1 MEPVVRTIHSF
12 LRELAEKHP
21 SKQILGYGDHWMDAK
36 QVLSTV
42 EAVAFK
48 LVQLG
53 LRSGDYVAL
62 RSFRTADTILMI
74 LGLQAI
80 GAVAVL
86 TDPRYAPEDFLR
98 SCDVSIPL
106 SAIIDRDIFT
116 DKRTRKQV
124 FLTPASLEHRNFS
137 EKYVNPRSPAFVI
150 FTSGSTGKSKA
161 VMLSQYNLV
170 NNLIDSH
177 PLGYYTEDDIALGAL
192 PLDHVFGLVLLF
204 GMAVLQYALYLP
216 ERTDIHAILSA
227 IETQQITRM
236 NGVPSLYLAMAERKG
251 SYDLSSL
258 RAGFIGGGP
267 CTVEQFQQIEETLG
281 MTLIPVYGMSECI
294 GICCASYQAPQS
306 VRANGVG
313 PFYSMNTGKILLEDG
328 SEAAVGVEG
337 EICVCGPARMVGYY
351 PDPMEETQLLRTGD
365 LGYMDGSGIIH
376 ISGRKKDIIIRN
388 GRNISARHIEQAL
401 LSIQGVK
408 AAAVVGLEH
417 ATQGEAPWAMVVSDH
432 SELMLLGQLTDRLA
446 KNELPMGIYLTDTIP
461 TTPSGKPDKITIRKV
476 LTAWA
481 KV

>member
-1 MEPVVRTIHSF
+1 MEPIDRTIHSF
-12 LRELAEKHP
+12 LRELAEANPEK
-21 SKQILGYGDHWMDAK
+21 KLLGYGSHWMTST
-36 QVLSTV
+36 QVLTAV
-42 EAVAFK
+42 EAVAYR

-62 RSFRTADTILMI
+62 RSFRTTDTILMI

-86 TDPRYAPEDFLR
+86 TDPRYDPEDFMR

-106 SAIIDRDIFT
+106 AAIIDRDIFT

-124 FLTPASLEHRNFS
+124 FLTPSSLEHRGFS
-137 EKYVNPRSPAFVI
+137 EKHVDPRSTAFVI

-170 NNLIDSH
+170 NNLIDSQ
-177 PLGYYTEDDIALGAL
+177 PLGYYTHDDIALGAL

-251 SYDLSSL
+251 SYILSSL

-267 CTVEQFQQIEETLG
+267 CTAEQFEHIEEALD
-281 MTLIPVYGMSECI
+281 MILIPVYGMSECI
-294 GICCASYQAPQS
+294 GICCASYQDSQS

-313 PFYSMNTGKILLEDG
+313 PFYSMNTGRILLEDG
-328 SEAAVGVEG
+328 IEAPIGAEG

-351 PDPMEETQLLRTGD
+351 PNPMDETQLLRTGD
-365 LGYMDGSGIIH
+365 LGYMDDHGVVH
-376 ISGRKKDIIIRN
+376 ITGRKKDIIIRN
-388 GRNISARHIEQAL
+388 GRNISARRIEEAL

-408 AAAVVGLEH
+408 AAAVVGLKH
-417 ATQGEAPWAMVVSDH
+417 AAQGEAPWAMVVSDH
-432 SELMLLGQLTDRLA
+432 SESILLNRLSDRLA
-446 KNELPMGIYLTDTIP
+446 KNEIPLGIYLTDAIP
-461 TTPSGKPDKITIRKV
+461 TTSSGKPDKLTIREV